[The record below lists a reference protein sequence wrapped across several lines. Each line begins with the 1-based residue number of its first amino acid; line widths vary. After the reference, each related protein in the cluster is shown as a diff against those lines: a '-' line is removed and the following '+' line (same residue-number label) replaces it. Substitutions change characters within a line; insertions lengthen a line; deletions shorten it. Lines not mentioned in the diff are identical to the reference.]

1 MTLPQANQPQLEIGL
16 NNQRSI
22 LHQLYNIVIT
32 TTRTREELERSW
44 ETLVQEEE
52 REILRRQR
60 RDERQDRRKMKEEL
74 KRKVGIEVGQI
85 QRTNH

>member
-1 MTLPQANQPQLEIGL
+1 MNFPQANQAQLEIGL

-22 LHQLYNIVIT
+22 LDQIYNIAIT

-44 ETLVQEEE
+44 KTLVQEEE

-60 RDERQDRRKMKEEL
+60 RDERQFLINERRARRENEQ
-74 KRKVGIEVGQI
+74 GW
-85 QRTNH
+85 N